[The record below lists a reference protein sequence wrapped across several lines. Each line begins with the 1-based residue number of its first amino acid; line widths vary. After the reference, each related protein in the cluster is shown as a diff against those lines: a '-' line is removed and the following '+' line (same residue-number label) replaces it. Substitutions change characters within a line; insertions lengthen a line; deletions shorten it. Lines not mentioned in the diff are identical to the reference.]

1 MHRPALLAILLLALL
16 GSGCAAVAAAGVVGA
31 GVIQYGRN
39 EVTQDFPLELSA
51 AWQAT
56 LEGLKRLEI
65 LPEQSELGP
74 TEGRIAHEDLVIVVE
89 RHPEGFA
96 RVRVRVGTFFSRD
109 HERRARLVLQEIE
122 GATERQDEL
131 RAWSEKVQGLPQP
144 QALPP
149 AQTQA
154 PQPKSNKGRLR

>member
-1 MHRPALLAILLLALL
+1 MLRPALLALLLLAPFV
-16 GSGCAAVAAAGVVGA
+16 SGCLAVAAAGVVGA
-31 GVIQYGRN
+31 GVVQYGRN
-39 EVTQDFPLELSA
+39 EVTQDFPLDLSA

-65 LPEQSELGP
+65 APEQSELGP
-74 TEGRIAHEDLVIVVE
+74 TEGRIAHQDLVILVE

-122 GATERQDEL
+122 GAIERRDEL
-131 RAWSEKVQGLPQP
+131 RVWSEKVQGLPQP
-144 QALPP
+144 QATPP
-149 AQTQA
+149 
-154 PQPKSNKGRLR
+154 PQPKS